1 MVGFKELNSQ
11 LKQKLGQFN
20 AKINF
25 FINFVINKLK
35 NFKNLT
41 LGEQI
46 SYSVIAGGILLILI
60 SIILFIV

>member
-1 MVGFKELNSQ
+1 MDFKQIQSQ
-11 LKQKLGQFN
+11 LNQQISLLNQKVNAFFN
-20 AKINF
+20 F
-25 FINFVINKLK
+25 K

-46 SYSVIAGGILLILI
+46 SYGIIGGGLFLILV